1 MDSERSNAVA
11 GIVITSL
18 LVLFLTIGVV
28 VYRETLGENY
38 YFVLAACFSLMLCVY
53 PPAVATYVKLDGR
66 FYSYENYIVQ
76 VFSPM
81 MVGFFIF
88 LCMAYFAVLKDF
100 DVLHQ
105 QFILLLGSASILS
118 SVLVYTYI
126 LYRIKY
132 NGT

>member
-1 MDSERSNAVA
+1 MDAARSNAVT
-11 GIVITSL
+11 GIVTTSL
-18 LVLFLTIGVV
+18 LVLFLTLGVI
-28 VYRETLGENY
+28 VYREQLGDDY
-38 YFVLAACFSLMLCVY
+38 YYVLAGCFALMLCVY
-53 PPAVATYVKLDGR
+53 PPGVATYVKLDGTS
-66 FYSYENYIVQ
+66 YSYENYIVQ
-76 VFSPM
+76 VFVPI
-81 MVGFFIF
+81 MVGFFVF
-88 LCMAYFAVLKDF
+88 LCMAFFAVLKDF